1 MRKFKFHYDAGHG
14 WLKVHLT
21 DIYDVALSPD
31 DFTRFSYRN
40 GDWFYLEEDL
50 DAGTFIRE
58 WERRGDGY
66 LRIAAHIDDGYSSPI
81 RNFDR
86 LPDTRE
92 LADEIPF

>member
-1 MRKFKFHYDAGHG
+1 MRKFKFHFDAGHG
-14 WLKVHLT
+14 WLQVHLT
-21 DIYDVALSPD
+21 DLYDIDLTPE

-40 GDWFYLEEDL
+40 GDWLYLEEDL
-50 DAGTFIRE
+50 DAITFIRQ
-58 WERRGDGY
+58 WERQHDGFV
-66 LRIAAHIDDGYSSPI
+66 RIVDHIDDGYNSPI